1 MGRIF
6 AIAFFDLAIIAVI
19 VIIIVGSIVYTK
31 LYNAKINR
39 QLKQGITTG
48 RQWPKPE
55 TVVLLIFAFCLLAVI
70 VVDNACNG
78 QVQSTGVRV
87 NDLMDYVSYSSN
99 EIDGTVYEQYTKAF
113 ETGELAGYE
122 KVEKTENNFHY
133 IYFIS
138 EKEYS
143 ILYPKFIIRVEY
155 IGDEKAVG
163 YMDSCRIHRTE
174 DTSYGSAGGGDV
186 ADYYYVIGNMKLDE
200 IVGFNYKLGVYDS
213 VDKMSKSD
221 PAINDGEQDWSQ
233 AIDYISIWID

>member
-1 MGRIF
+1 MGRILSV
-6 AIAFFDLAIIAVI
+6 AFFDLAILAVI
-19 VIIIVGSIVYTK
+19 IIIIVGSIVYTK

-39 QLKQGITTG
+39 QLQQGITTG

-55 TVVLLIFAFCLLAVI
+55 TVVLLIFAFCLLSVI
-70 VVDNACNG
+70 VIDNACNRP
-78 QVQSTGVRV
+78 VQSTGVRV

-99 EIDGTVYEQYTKAF
+99 DIKGTVYEQYVKAF

-122 KVEKTENNFHY
+122 KVEKTENNFNY

-138 EKEYS
+138 EKDYS

-155 IGDEKAVG
+155 VGDEEVVC
-163 YMDSCRIHRTE
+163 YMDSSRIHRTE
-174 DTSYGSAGGGDV
+174 DTSYGSAGGGDA

-221 PAINDGEQDWSQ
+221 PTINYGEQDWSQ